1 MNAICLI
8 TTASFGADTRAVGA
22 AANDGD
28 GGQDSSASERLRKG
42 CSWLFAGLDR
52 MLQKVPSAV
61 FEASL
66 PGVREYGLLSRA
78 ACLGV
83 KFLEYSLA
91 GMFCGFLG
99 QGVANGMMLAK

>member
-1 MNAICLI
+1 ML
-8 TTASFGADTRAVGA
+8 
-22 AANDGD
+22 
-28 GGQDSSASERLRKG
+28 LR
-42 CSWLFAGLDR
+42 WLFHDMATGAGLDR
-52 MLQKVPSAV
+52 LLKKVPSAV

-99 QGVANGMMLAK
+99 QGVANGMMLAKYVTSVLSMVQVSRPTAHLA

>member
-1 MNAICLI
+1 MHMA
-8 TTASFGADTRAVGA
+8 
-22 AANDGD
+22 
-28 GGQDSSASERLRKG
+28 
-42 CSWLFAGLDR
+42 AGLNS
-52 MLQKVPSAV
+52 MMQKIPSAV

-66 PGVREYGLLSRA
+66 PGVREYGLASRV

>member
-1 MNAICLI
+1 MF
-8 TTASFGADTRAVGA
+8 TWSRKTACWVGVDAADFEI
-22 AANDGD
+22 D
-28 GGQDSSASERLRKG
+28 
-42 CSWLFAGLDR
+42 AGLNR
-52 MLQKVPSAV
+52 LMQKVPSAV

-66 PGVREYGLLSRA
+66 PGVREYGLGSRV

>member
-1 MNAICLI
+1 MAPPLRHCP
-8 TTASFGADTRAVGA
+8 AAD
-22 AANDGD
+22 
-28 GGQDSSASERLRKG
+28 GQQTV
-42 CSWLFAGLDR
+42 AGLDR
-52 MLQKVPSAV
+52 MMQKIPSAV

-66 PGVREYGLLSRA
+66 PGVREYGPVSRV

>member
-1 MNAICLI
+1 MA
-8 TTASFGADTRAVGA
+8 TG
-22 AANDGD
+22 
-28 GGQDSSASERLRKG
+28 
-42 CSWLFAGLDR
+42 AGLDR
-52 MLQKVPSAV
+52 LLKKVPSAV

-99 QGVANGMMLAK
+99 QGVANGMMLAKYVTSVLSMVQVSRPTAHLA